1 MTFRSQIEPSIKS
14 YECFM
19 ILRHIQ
25 LFEYTL
31 SQFCSR
37 FTLLLEL
44 EWPNSWD
51 SKIGDFCEETVLPM
65 CDFWPGC
72 VEYLTH
78 CLLQLPLAPLHRGW
92 TAKCYFGSTLSQPK
106 TGRTQ
111 PRGTMSCREPRF
123 SAARGLPRVLV
134 Q

>member
-1 MTFRSQIEPSIKS
+1 MGPLIMLYHIE
-14 YECFM
+14 
-19 ILRHIQ
+19 

-78 CLLQLPLAPLHRGW
+78 CLWQLPLHLPCL
-92 TAKCYFGSTLSQPK
+92 ST
-106 TGRTQ
+106 
-111 PRGTMSCREPRF
+111 RF
-123 SAARGLPRVLV
+123 TLLLKLEWQSPGILNTKFYYQLK
-134 Q
+134 

>member
-1 MTFRSQIEPSIKS
+1 MGPLIMLYHIE
-14 YECFM
+14 
-19 ILRHIQ
+19 

-78 CLLQLPLAPLHRGW
+78 CLLQLPLAPSPPLPLYTIYLTVGIGMAKSCDSKQSKHEILLPIKMTKPYNRHR
-92 TAKCYFGSTLSQPK
+92 
-106 TGRTQ
+106 
-111 PRGTMSCREPRF
+111 
-123 SAARGLPRVLV
+123 
-134 Q
+134 